1 MLKKLASVFEHNPQ
15 IRHFD
20 TLVGYFRSSG
30 YFKIRP
36 YLDNIPE
43 IRILVGIDV
52 DKLTEKYH
60 REGLA
65 LLSVGDKQAAVADYQ
80 EKLKKEIENADY
92 NQQTEQS
99 ILRFMEDII
108 SKKIILRAHP
118 TRKLHAKIYIFR
130 PDNFNQHSS
139 GEVITGSSNLSETG
153 LGVTE
158 QERAANYEFNVSLR
172 DYDDVRF
179 ATEEFK
185 KLWEESTDILPQA
198 LQAVKEETFLRD
210 NFSPFELYIKLLIE
224 YFGKEINFNPDEIT
238 DLPEGFKRLA
248 YQLDAVNQGFEILKK
263 HNGFFLSD
271 VVGLGKTVIAVLIA
285 RIYFFYNKYPE
296 HRSHTLIVTP
306 PIIKDN
312 WQETINKF
320 KLDNVRYITTGRL
333 HQIKN
338 PEKYDMIIVDEA
350 HKFRND
356 TSDAYQNLQRIC
368 KTPTESGQAKKI
380 ILVSATPLNNRPNDI
395 RNQLLLF
402 QDGNNS
408 TLDINISS
416 FFSRINKTY
425 EELMQPSDNDKEK
438 EMAAIARL
446 YEEVR
451 KKIIEP
457 LTVRRTRTDLLE
469 HDLYSKDLEK
479 QNIVFPNIEEPHIS
493 LYPLDENL
501 NRLYDETMKKLTN
514 KKEGLSYMRYR
525 AIEYLKPEHQK
536 DYSRASFF
544 SGQLAHIMKCL
555 LVKRMDSSFHAFRH
569 SLRRF
574 LNASEAMLTMIKNN
588 RIIIAPE
595 HKINEYINSGR
606 EEELLQI
613 LSIEQLKSP
622 NIKFLARDDFKNG
635 FIEGIK
641 KDHAILSD
649 LYEQWEA
656 VKEDPK
662 MDEFLSIL
670 DNEVLNEKRNPN
682 KKLIIFS
689 EAKDTTDYL
698 NEKLSAKYRVIS
710 VNSENRNNRDTE
722 IRQNFD
728 ANAATQ
734 KDDYDIL
741 ITTEVMAE
749 GINLHRANS
758 VLNYDT
764 PWNATRLMQRIGR
777 VNRIGGKHRNIHIYN
792 FLPTE
797 KVDGDINLRKKAHI
811 KLQSFHSAFGEDSQ
825 IYTTDE
831 DTGTFGLF
839 EKNPQGDAELSERLR
854 YLMEIREFRKNHA
867 DEFRRIKNLPL
878 KIRNG
883 VANEPLRAQTISFLR
898 NKKHNAFYKVDEE
911 SEVEE
916 LGFLEAAPIFKCER
930 DAKAVPLHEK
940 HHSQVAKAIKHFNQQ
955 AQQRIFEQ
963 AHGSGHL
970 SPQHNSAIAYLKSF
984 INLDITTGTEKQQIR
999 QAIELIRMG
1008 RFQHLPKDINKLMRD
1023 AKKKAAPLSEPLSE
1037 LLDKLIKVIEKYAPE
1052 AAEKD
1057 TTPQTPTKT
1066 EEPKIIISQSYS

>member
-1 MLKKLASVFEHNPQ
+1 MTTKFFTNDGDNTLLKKLASVFEHNPQ

-670 DNEVLNEKRNPN
+670 DNEVLR
-682 KKLIIFS
+682 
-689 EAKDTTDYL
+689 
-698 NEKLSAKYRVIS
+698 
-710 VNSENRNNRDTE
+710 
-722 IRQNFD
+722 
-728 ANAATQ
+728 
-734 KDDYDIL
+734 
-741 ITTEVMAE
+741 
-749 GINLHRANS
+749 
-758 VLNYDT
+758 
-764 PWNATRLMQRIGR
+764 
-777 VNRIGGKHRNIHIYN
+777 
-792 FLPTE
+792 
-797 KVDGDINLRKKAHI
+797 KV
-811 KLQSFHSAFGEDSQ
+811 
-825 IYTTDE
+825 
-831 DTGTFGLF
+831 
-839 EKNPQGDAELSERLR
+839 
-854 YLMEIREFRKNHA
+854 
-867 DEFRRIKNLPL
+867 
-878 KIRNG
+878 
-883 VANEPLRAQTISFLR
+883 
-898 NKKHNAFYKVDEE
+898 
-911 SEVEE
+911 
-916 LGFLEAAPIFKCER
+916 
-930 DAKAVPLHEK
+930 
-940 HHSQVAKAIKHFNQQ
+940 
-955 AQQRIFEQ
+955 
-963 AHGSGHL
+963 
-970 SPQHNSAIAYLKSF
+970 
-984 INLDITTGTEKQQIR
+984 
-999 QAIELIRMG
+999 
-1008 RFQHLPKDINKLMRD
+1008 
-1023 AKKKAAPLSEPLSE
+1023 
-1037 LLDKLIKVIEKYAPE
+1037 
-1052 AAEKD
+1052 
-1057 TTPQTPTKT
+1057 
-1066 EEPKIIISQSYS
+1066 